1 MENSNIFFRVDSS
14 YQIGSGHV
22 VRCLTLAEG
31 LARKG
36 ASCTFISRSL
46 PGNLCHHIR
55 SKGFVCL
62 ELPSDGSSDRTSCRS
77 NDVLRHSHWLGVR
90 WQQDASETSHIL
102 EGCCVDWLIIDHYGI
117 CSLWEDEVRKCI
129 AGKVMVIDDLA
140 DRAHECEVLLDQNLG
155 ADISLYKALIPQTCL
170 TFFGPEYAL
179 LRPEF
184 KTYRDI
190 SLKRRVGGGL
200 EHIVVNFGGGDP
212 NNYILRTLEAFQALD
227 NLGDIH
233 ISIIF
238 GALTA
243 ITPRHREL
251 VTQIPHE
258 ITLFQTVD
266 NMAEILASSDLV
278 IGAAGVSSW
287 ERCSLGV
294 PSVVFSTAFNQ
305 DNISS
310 NLSKAEVAFVMEEDD
325 FINGKL
331 AQLITNLVQSDML
344 KLYSQNASLITD
356 GRGLDKVVYGLMG

>member
-1 MENSNIFFRVDSS
+1 MESSNFFFRVDSS
-14 YQIGSGHV
+14 FKIGSGHV
-22 VRCLTLAEG
+22 IRCLTLAEG
-31 LARKG
+31 LARRG

-55 SKGFVCL
+55 SKGFICL
-62 ELPSDGSSDRTSCRS
+62 ELPSDGSIDRASCKS
-77 NDVLRHSHWLGVR
+77 NDVLRHSHFLGVS
-90 WQQDASETSHIL
+90 WEQDASETSHIL
-102 EGCCVDWLIIDHYGI
+102 EGLCVDWLIIDHYGI
-117 CSLWEDEVRKCI
+117 CSLWEVEVRKCMT
-129 AGKVMVIDDLA
+129 GKVMVIDDLA
-140 DRAHECEVLLDQNLG
+140 DRAHECELLLDQNLG
-155 ADISLYKALIPQTCL
+155 ADTSLYKALIPQTCL
-170 TFFGPEYAL
+170 TLFGPKYAL

-190 SLKRRVGGGL
+190 SLKRRANGDL

-227 NLGDIH
+227 NLDDIQ

-238 GALTA
+238 GALA
-243 ITPRHREL
+243 DITPRHREL
-251 VTQIPHE
+251 VAQIPHE

-305 DNISS
+305 DKISS
-310 NLSKAEVAFVMEEDD
+310 NLSKAEAAFVMEVDD

-331 AQLITNLVQSDML
+331 AKLITSLVQSDTL
-344 KLYSQNASLITD
+344 KHYSQNASLITD
-356 GRGLDKVVYGLMG
+356 GCGLDKVVYELES